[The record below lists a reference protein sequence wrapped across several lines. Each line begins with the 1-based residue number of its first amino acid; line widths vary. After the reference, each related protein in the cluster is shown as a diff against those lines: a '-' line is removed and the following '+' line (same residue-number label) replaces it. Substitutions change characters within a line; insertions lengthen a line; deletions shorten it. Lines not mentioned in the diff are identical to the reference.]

1 MENDTFNKMMEV
13 NGGRK
18 IIPTIVI
25 GDQILTGFDR
35 NRLKDVLGVK

>member
-1 MENDTFNKMMEV
+1 MENDTLSRMMEV
-13 NGGRK
+13 NGGKK